1 MYKLDFLLTRLCSGC
16 ILLVILLLSSRG
28 GYAQNNPAKK
38 PNIVFIMS
46 DDHAYQTIS
55 AYGADLIKTPAID
68 RIAREGVLLNKAFVT
83 NSICGPSR
91 AVILTGKYSHIN
103 GFMGNRDS
111 FNGDQQTLPKIL
123 QQNGYRTAI
132 VGKWHLVSQPQG
144 FDYWNILPGQG
155 EYYQPNFIK
164 MGKDTVYKG
173 YVTDVTTDLAL
184 NWMDDN
190 KDNPFFIM
198 IHQKA
203 PHRNQMP
210 PLENLNLFNDRKFG
224 VPATFYDDYK
234 NRAALKINK
243 IKMADNLDIDFDT
256 KVACDTC
263 PPGKL
268 NEKAY
273 QRGMKRLTPE
283 QRKLWDKAYA
293 QERQGFAAL
302 KTEKEVVEWQYQRF
316 LEDYLRC
323 IKSVDDN
330 VDRVLKYLDHQGLTE
345 NTIVV
350 YTSDQGFYLG
360 EHGLYDKRF
369 MYEESFR
376 TPMMVRYPKGIKA
389 GKKVDQLVL
398 NLDIAPTLLSYAGV
412 AVPADMQGASMRDL
426 FSEKKVNDWRDK
438 IYYHYYEK
446 LYGLTA
452 HYGLRTNRYKLIH
465 FYDPVDSWE
474 LYDLQTDPHEMK
486 NLYQEPKY
494 ADLIKDL
501 KAELKKQQLKYKDPI
516 AK

>member
-1 MYKLDFLLTRLCSGC
+1 
-16 ILLVILLLSSRG
+16 
-28 GYAQNNPAKK
+28 
-38 PNIVFIMS
+38 
-46 DDHAYQTIS
+46 
-55 AYGADLIKTPAID
+55 
-68 RIAREGVLLNKAFVT
+68 
-83 NSICGPSR
+83 
-91 AVILTGKYSHIN
+91 
-103 GFMGNRDS
+103 
-111 FNGDQQTLPKIL
+111 
-123 QQNGYRTAI
+123 
-132 VGKWHLVSQPQG
+132 
-144 FDYWNILPGQG
+144 
-155 EYYQPNFIK
+155 
-164 MGKDTVYKG
+164 
-173 YVTDVTTDLAL
+173 
-184 NWMDDN
+184 
-190 KDNPFFIM
+190 
-198 IHQKA
+198 
-203 PHRNQMP
+203 
-210 PLENLNLFNDRKFG
+210 LENLNLFNDRKFS

-330 VDRVLKYLDHQGLTE
+330 VDRVLKYLDQQGLTE

-389 GKKVDQLVL
+389 GKKVDQFVL